1 MNGYVEHIPM
11 MYHPGLQRNGGPYGY
26 EYGSG
31 EFIAPLTAG
40 LIVAGLGF
48 IGGGL
53 LAGRPPGVWL
63 WSRAVLWSGIRVW
76 TGILSIWRIWTLRIL
91 LKYSSKKRRVLAI
104 ILQHLFC

>member
-11 MYHPGLQRNGGPYGY
+11 MYHPGMQRNGGPYGY

-40 LIVAGLGF
+40 LIGAGLGF

-53 LAGRPPGVWL
+53 LAGRPPGF
-63 WSRAVLWSGIRVW
+63 GY
-76 TGILSIWRIWTLRIL
+76 GPGPF
-91 LKYSSKKRRVLAI
+91 YGPGYGYGPG
-104 ILQHLFC
+104 FYPYGGYGPYGYY